1 MADISK
7 LKLPNGSE
15 YDLKVYTDH
24 VAPMMSKT
32 FTGVIGTAANW
43 NDATLFFGKIIP
55 DDFNGLWKISY
66 IVRAEAAGSIQAK
79 GYYKVTT
86 SGTGDAMISYTVW
99 NLQKNTGYRPIYS
112 QVLYRAKQAG
122 ITNGYGH
129 LLGWRL
135 YSSWNAITAANSRT
149 ITVDVV
155 ECVGCT
161 FNFLDEAVKYANV
174 PGTGSTNYNTYS
186 ELDATTNGVTTT
198 GDRNDSNYQNRI
210 YYSNPCLKSYA
221 AGGRYTLTF
230 TKNGNYLLPI
240 TADDNKYSGQEREYT
255 SETFDPFGEIYYR
268 NSSGAIK
275 ANDVIGNATLYRQML
290 FDARYSFTGVTNSAS
305 TSVMT
310 AGKPVY
316 IVCVPQSDGQV
327 KLYSNPLSFTAP
339 TTNDGLLYILL
350 GYSYNTYQ
358 IELLM
363 HHPVYVYKNG
373 ALRELSNYS
382 YYSGDAGTVNGY
394 TVNANVPS
402 GAKFT
407 DTTYSV
413 ATTSSNG
420 LMSSTDKTKLNNI
433 SGTYDASTETISFV
447 FS

>member
-15 YDLKVYTDH
+15 YDLKVYTNH
-24 VAPMMSKT
+24 IAPMMTKT
-32 FTGVIGTAANW
+32 FTGVIGTSASWANGV
-43 NDATLFFGKIIP
+43 FFYGKIIP
-55 DDFNGLWKISY
+55 TDFNDLWKITY
-66 IVRAEAAGSIQAK
+66 VVRAEAAGSINAK
-79 GYYKVTT
+79 GYYHVTI
-86 SGTGDAMISYTVW
+86 SGSADAMIAYTVW
-99 NLQKNTGYRPIYS
+99 NQQKNTSYRPIYN
-112 QVLYRAKQAG
+112 QELYRAKQAG
-122 ITNGYGH
+122 ITNNYGH
-129 LLGWRL
+129 LLGWRI
-135 YSSWNAITAANSRT
+135 YSSWNATTAANART
-149 ITVDVV
+149 ISVDIIDC
-155 ECVGCT
+155 ENCT
-161 FNFLDEAVKYANV
+161 FTFFDSAIKYASC
-174 PGTGSTNYNTYS
+174 PGTGTTNYSAYS
-186 ELDATTNGVTTT
+186 ELDATTNGITTS
-198 GDRNDSNYQNRI
+198 GDRNDANYQNRI
-210 YYSNPCLKSYA
+210 YYSNPSLKSYA

-230 TKNGNYLLPI
+230 TKNDNYVLPI
-240 TADDNKYSGQEREYT
+240 TSTDNKYAGEAKVYT
-255 SETFDPFGEIYYR
+255 TESFDPFGEIYYR
-268 NSSGAIK
+268 NSSGAIA
-275 ANDVIGNATLYRQML
+275 ANDTIGNSILYRQIL
-290 FDARYSFTGVTNSAS
+290 VDARYSFTGVTNSAS
-305 TSVMT
+305 TSVMS

-350 GYSYNTYQ
+350 GYSVNTYQ
-358 IELLM
+358 FELLM

-373 ALRELSNYS
+373 ALRALSNYS

-433 SGTYDASTETISFV
+433 SGTYDASTETLTINL
-447 FS
+447 